1 MSKNFVNEF
10 NFGFEVVV
18 DQATVKSL
26 IKTVVVDLSKYNPGQ
41 NEKYRNDRDWI
52 NKNFYLSYGEKCRD
66 AVEAFVAC
74 AMNQAAKVVA
84 RKTATDK
91 VTGSVANTT
100 LRRKSAIINC
110 IDEKHYMMH
119 ALNNI
124 EQCDL
129 ERMLGSV
136 AAKAIVVRRND
147 IAFKDNDD
155 ATNEFLV
162 NSISE
167 SAKTR
172 LMFIAEISR

>member
-100 LRRKSAIINC
+100 LR
-110 IDEKHYMMH
+110 
-119 ALNNI
+119 
-124 EQCDL
+124 
-129 ERMLGSV
+129 
-136 AAKAIVVRRND
+136 
-147 IAFKDNDD
+147 
-155 ATNEFLV
+155 
-162 NSISE
+162 
-167 SAKTR
+167 
-172 LMFIAEISR
+172 